1 MEKNVK
7 KHAGK
12 RAGNSAEFRVVRY
25 TVLSKRV
32 PREFDGYKIVHLSD
46 LHGEAYGRDN
56 NILIREIHKLKPDL
70 IAMTGDMAD
79 HGKKSVLNFIHL
91 CEELCRKYRVYYTSG
106 NHEQELPAKVYAG
119 LTGKM
124 RKAGVTILEN
134 QKYTIARE
142 GGLLKLYG
150 LVTPLPYYKDP
161 RSEGYVRGIHFSEEN
176 TRQLLGNADQACCNI
191 LLAHNPLYYPSYR
204 DWGADLTLSG
214 HIHGGIVRV
223 PGVGGVLSPDIT
235 LFPKYDGGHFI
246 EHDRH
251 LIVSRGLGNHF
262 LIRVFNPPELVV
274 VTLKCG
280 AAEGTP
286 EARNKYFCE
295 TL

>member
-12 RAGNSAEFRVVRY
+12 RAGNSAGFRVVRY
-25 TVLSKRV
+25 TVLSKQV

-46 LHGEAYGRDN
+46 LHGEVYGRDN
-56 NILIREIHKLKPDL
+56 NILIREIHKLRPDI

-79 HGKKSVLNFIHL
+79 GRKKIDMGLVNL
-91 CEELCRKYRVYYTSG
+91 CKKLCRLCPVYYVPG
-106 NHEQELPAKVYAG
+106 NHEQELPAKIYAG
-119 LTGKM
+119 LVGQM
-124 RKAGVTILEN
+124 RETRVTVLEN
-134 QKYTIARE
+134 QKYTISRQ

-176 TRQLLGNADQACCNI
+176 TRQLLGNADRGCCNI

-204 DWGADLTLSG
+204 DWGADLTLCG

-223 PGVGGVLSPDIT
+223 PGLGGVLSPDIT

-246 EHDRH
+246 ENDRH

-274 VTLKCG
+274 VTLKYG
-280 AAEGTP
+280 AAEGYSGIRGA
-286 EARNKYFCE
+286 E
-295 TL
+295 